1 MVDKTHSATALFTFP
16 YRDGVTASDIRHFD
30 FGRPVTNFTIADD
43 GLIWILLDSEWTPDG
58 GPSGAGIPFV
68 EVLKFSSGQLVE
80 APSGSHSALLLTLNG
95 TSLLEGM
102 SFSQA

>member
-1 MVDKTHSATALFTFP
+1 MVDKIHSATALFTFP

-30 FGRPVTNFTIADD
+30 FGKPITNFTIADD
-43 GLIWILLDSEWTPDG
+43 GLIWILLDSAWTPDG
-58 GPSGAGIPFV
+58 VPSGSGIPFV
-68 EVLKFSSGQLVE
+68 KVLKFSLGQLVE
-80 APSGSHSALLLTLNG
+80 VPPGSHSALVLTLNG